1 MLKNTLFNYKI
12 KIETKLTTTTA
23 INCDLK
29 YSPVSEG
36 STCIAEPTHKIIQ

>member
-12 KIETKLTTTTA
+12 KLETKLTTTTA
-23 INCDLK
+23 INYDLK
-29 YSPVSEG
+29 YSPVSED